1 MAATRRSV
9 KSMYADIDAT
19 ISTLEL
25 ELHSGEAKEMII
37 RAQIAALRALRDG
50 TLPEIARDAS

>member
-1 MAATRRSV
+1 MAARRTV
-9 KSMYADIDAT
+9 KSMYADIDKT

-25 ELHSGEAKEMII
+25 ELQSGEAKEMIL

-50 TLPEIARDAS
+50 TLPDITRD

>member
-1 MAATRRSV
+1 MAARRTV
-9 KSMYADIDAT
+9 KSMYSDIDKT

-25 ELHSGEAKEMII
+25 ELQSGEAKEMVI

-50 TLPEIARDAS
+50 TLPDITRG

>member
-1 MAATRRSV
+1 MATTTRRSV
-9 KSMYADIDAT
+9 KSILKDLDAT
-19 ISTLEL
+19 ISTLEK

-50 TLPEIARDAS
+50 TLPDITRD

>member
-1 MAATRRSV
+1 MATTTRRSV

-25 ELHSGEAKEMII
+25 ELHSGEAKEMVI

-50 TLPEIARDAS
+50 TLPEITRD

>member
-1 MAATRRSV
+1 MAGTRRSV

-50 TLPEIARDAS
+50 TLPEIARD

>member
-9 KSMYADIDAT
+9 KSMYADIDST

-25 ELHSGEAKEMII
+25 ELHSGEAKEMVI

-50 TLPEIARDAS
+50 TLPAITRD

>member
-1 MAATRRSV
+1 MATTTRRSV
-9 KSMYADIDAT
+9 KSILKDLDAT

-37 RAQIAALRALRDG
+37 KAQIAALRALRDG
-50 TLPEIARDAS
+50 TLPDITRD

>member
-1 MAATRRSV
+1 MAGTRRSV
-9 KSMYADIDAT
+9 KSMYADIDKT

-25 ELHSGEAKEMII
+25 ELQSGEAKEMIL

-50 TLPEIARDAS
+50 TLPDITRDA

>member
-1 MAATRRSV
+1 MATTRRSV
-9 KSMYADIDAT
+9 KSMYADIDKT

-25 ELHSGEAKEMII
+25 ELHSGEAKEMVI

-50 TLPEIARDAS
+50 TLPAITRD

>member
-9 KSMYADIDAT
+9 KSMIADIDKT

-50 TLPEIARDAS
+50 TLPEIARD

>member
-1 MAATRRSV
+1 MAGTRRSV
-9 KSMYADIDAT
+9 KSMYADIDKT

-25 ELHSGEAKEMII
+25 ELHSGEAKEMVI

-50 TLPEIARDAS
+50 TLPEITRD

>member
-1 MAATRRSV
+1 MATRRSV
-9 KSMYADIDAT
+9 KSMIADIDKT

-50 TLPEIARDAS
+50 TLPEITRD

>member
-1 MAATRRSV
+1 
-9 KSMYADIDAT
+9 MYADIDAT

-25 ELHSGEAKEMII
+25 ELHSGEAKEMVI

-50 TLPEIARDAS
+50 TLPDITRD

>member
-1 MAATRRSV
+1 MARRTV
-9 KSMYADIDAT
+9 KSMYADIDKT

-25 ELHSGEAKEMII
+25 ELHSGEAKEMVI

-50 TLPEIARDAS
+50 TLPEITRDVSS

>member
-1 MAATRRSV
+1 MATTRRSV
-9 KSMYADIDAT
+9 KSMIANIDAT

-25 ELHSGEAKEMII
+25 ELHSGEAKEMVI

-50 TLPEIARDAS
+50 TLPEIASD